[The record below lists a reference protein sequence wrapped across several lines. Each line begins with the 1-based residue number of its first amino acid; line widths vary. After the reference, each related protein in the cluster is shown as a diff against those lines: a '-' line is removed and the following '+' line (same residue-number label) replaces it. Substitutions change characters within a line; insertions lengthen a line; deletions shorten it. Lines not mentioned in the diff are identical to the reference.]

1 MLRIFFIIFI
11 LFSFEV
17 YANKLITGLLKGS
30 SRGSNIQ
37 VWGYA
42 GLKAFSE
49 NCLQGD
55 QNSLLC
61 QNNRFNF
68 LYEYCESNLNSELC
82 IDTEKFCF
90 ETIKTIPI
98 KENEKS
104 ISSDNSFINSNNL
117 QTLTIKAALTPIQFM
132 GNILLPGSPF
142 GKDNSF
148 LRSEEYLKE
157 RIDEIE
163 KLNEW
168 RNYKSSNPE
177 HYVCEKFRWNYNL
190 SKRLKVKE
198 K

>member
-61 QNNRFNF
+61 HWGINPLLISIEMKKNLLRLNN
-68 LYEYCESNLNSELC
+68 
-82 IDTEKFCF
+82 
-90 ETIKTIPI
+90 
-98 KENEKS
+98 
-104 ISSDNSFINSNNL
+104 
-117 QTLTIKAALTPIQFM
+117 
-132 GNILLPGSPF
+132 
-142 GKDNSF
+142 
-148 LRSEEYLKE
+148 
-157 RIDEIE
+157 
-163 KLNEW
+163 
-168 RNYKSSNPE
+168 
-177 HYVCEKFRWNYNL
+177 
-190 SKRLKVKE
+190 
-198 K
+198 

>member
-1 MLRIFFIIFI
+1 M
-11 LFSFEV
+11 
-17 YANKLITGLLKGS
+17 LKGAG
-30 SRGSNIQ
+30 RGSNIQ
-37 VWGYA
+37 AWGYA

-55 QNSLLC
+55 YNTSLC
-61 QNNRFNF
+61 QNNRFKF
-68 LYEYCESNLNSELC
+68 LFEYCEKNLSSELC

-98 KENEKS
+98 KENEKFT
-104 ISSDNSFINSNNL
+104 SSDSSFVNSNNL
-117 QTLTIKAALTPIQFM
+117 QTLTIKAALTPIQFV

-148 LRSEEYLKE
+148 LRSAEYLKK
-157 RIDEIE
+157 RSDEME

-177 HYVCEKFRWNYNL
+177 HYVCEQYRFNYNL
-190 SKRLKVKE
+190 VKRLKIKE
-198 K
+198 E

>member
-98 KENEKS
+98 KENEKLFT
-104 ISSDNSFINSNNL
+104 NPGGNFIL
-117 QTLTIKAALTPIQFM
+117 QPGQVLIAFGSKEQL
-132 GNILLPGSPF
+132 NILNGLLG
-142 GKDNSF
+142 N
-148 LRSEEYLKE
+148 LVVAVELLK
-157 RIDEIE
+157 
-163 KLNEW
+163 
-168 RNYKSSNPE
+168 
-177 HYVCEKFRWNYNL
+177 
-190 SKRLKVKE
+190 
-198 K
+198 